1 MLTKDVYVNL
11 RGVLSKKIPWV
22 DFGLVGWGVA
32 LIEKHKWCP
41 TKRPL
46 FHPLELV
53 EKRQFLFTGHVD
65 ESNVIEFIRY

>member
-1 MLTKDVYVNL
+1 MLTKDIYVNL

-46 FHPLELV
+46 FHPLQPLWR
-53 EKRQFLFTGHVD
+53 KGNFYLQFMWMN
-65 ESNVIEFIRY
+65 SM